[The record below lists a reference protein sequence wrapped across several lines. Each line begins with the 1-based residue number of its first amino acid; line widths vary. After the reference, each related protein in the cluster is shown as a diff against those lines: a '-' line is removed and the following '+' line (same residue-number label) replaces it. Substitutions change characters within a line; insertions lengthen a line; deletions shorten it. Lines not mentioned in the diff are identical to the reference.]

1 MILIRFHPVARDA
14 SLLHAAFA
22 GLWNEERRARYALA
36 RRQAEHRARRA
47 ARERAAPTAAAR
59 ERR

>member
-1 MILIRFHPVARDA
+1 MTVIRFHPVPRDA

-36 RRQAEHRARRA
+36 RRQAEHRARRG
-47 ARERAAPTAAAR
+47 ARERATAPAAGG
-59 ERR
+59 RR